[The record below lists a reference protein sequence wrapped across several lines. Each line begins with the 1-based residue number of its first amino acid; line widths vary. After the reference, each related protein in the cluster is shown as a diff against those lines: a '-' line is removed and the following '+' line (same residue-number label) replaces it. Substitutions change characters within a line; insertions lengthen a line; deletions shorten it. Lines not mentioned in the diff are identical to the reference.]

1 MNEDGQM
8 LVGRKIG
15 VIGAGNMGTA
25 LIRGWLKAGLAQ
37 PTEIFL
43 ADVVTERVQGLHREL
58 GLQAADNRQVAA
70 QAEIVLLAVKPQVV
84 PEVLAEIQ
92 PQLDASRLVI
102 SIAAG
107 IPLGFLAEML
117 PTARL
122 MRVMPNT
129 PTLVQAGMAAIAQGP
144 RADAADLA
152 LTCRLFDAVGRSVV
166 VDEKLMD
173 AVTGLS
179 GSGPAYVFL
188 FLEALADGGVK
199 MGLPRQTALLLAA
212 QTILGAATLYLETQ
226 EHPGSLKDMVT
237 SPGGTTIAGLH
248 VLEQGGF
255 RGLAMSAVETAAKRS
270 LALAPALKP
279 RL

>member
-1 MNEDGQM
+1 M
-8 LVGRKIG
+8 LAGCKIG

-25 LIRGWLKAGLAQ
+25 LIRGWLNAGLAQ
-37 PTEIFL
+37 PTEIFI
-43 ADVVTERVQGLHREL
+43 ADAVPERVQSLHREF
-58 GLQAADNRQVAA
+58 GVQAADNRQVAA
-70 QAEIVLLAVKPQVV
+70 QADIVLLAVKPQVV

-107 IPLGFLAEML
+107 IPLSLLAEML

-129 PTLVQAGMAAIAQGP
+129 PTLVQAGMAAVAKGP
-144 RADAADLA
+144 RTDTADLE

-166 VDEKLMD
+166 VEEKLMD

-212 QTILGAATLYLETQ
+212 QTILGAASLYLETQ

-255 RGLAMSAVETAAKRS
+255 RGLAMSAVEAAAKRS
-270 LALAPALKP
+270 SALAQALKP
-279 RL
+279 QP

>member
-1 MNEDGQM
+1 M
-8 LVGRKIG
+8 LAGRKIG

-25 LIRGWLKAGLAQ
+25 LIRGWLKTGLIQ
-37 PTEIFL
+37 PTDIII
-43 ADVVTERVQGLHREL
+43 ADSSAERVQGLHREF
-58 GLQAADNRQVAA
+58 GVQAADNRQAA
-70 QAEIVLLAVKPQVV
+70 PQADIVLLAVKPQVV

-92 PQLDASRLVI
+92 PQLDGSRLVI

-107 IPLGFLAEML
+107 IPLSLLADML
-117 PTARL
+117 PSARL

-129 PTLVQAGMAAIAQGP
+129 PTLVQAGMAAVAPGP
-144 RADAADLA
+144 RSDEADLE

-166 VDEKLMD
+166 VEEKLMD

-212 QTILGAATLYLETQ
+212 QTILGAASLFLETR

-237 SPGGTTIAGLH
+237 SPAGTTIAGLH
-248 VLEQGGF
+248 ALEQGGF
-255 RGLAMSAVETAAKRS
+255 RGLAMSAVES
-270 LALAPALKP
+270 CG
-279 RL
+279 

>member
-1 MNEDGQM
+1 M
-8 LVGRKIG
+8 LAGRKLGI
-15 VIGAGNMGTA
+15 IGAGNMGTA
-25 LIRGWLKAGLAQ
+25 LLRGWLTAGLAT
-37 PTEIFL
+37 P
-43 ADVVTERVQGLHREL
+43 ADILIADSAIERVQGLQREF
-58 GLQAADNRQVAA
+58 GVMAADNQQVAA
-70 QAEIVLLAVKPQVV
+70 RADILLLAVKPQVL

-92 PQLDASRLVI
+92 PQVDGSRLVI

-107 IPLGFLAEML
+107 IPLSLLADML
-117 PTARL
+117 PSARL

-129 PTLVQAGMAAIAQGP
+129 PTLVQTGMAAIAQGP
-144 RADAADLA
+144 RTDAADLA

-166 VDEKLMD
+166 VEEKLMD

-199 MGLPRQTALLLAA
+199 MGLPRQTALELAA
-212 QTILGAATLYLETQ
+212 QTILGAAKLFLETR

-255 RGLAMSAVETAAKRS
+255 RGLAMTAVEAATKRS
-270 LALAPALKP
+270 SALAQPLKP
-279 RL
+279 QP